1 MKPKP
6 FVDQRT
12 RHLPPPPPRECEFV
26 TELSRIKQIF
36 SAFVCRY
43 VIFQCPTPRRAV
55 AISNMQIH
63 AEASFAHFPSSTSA
77 HIINPISISLVL
89 QEVTPWL
96 STDWLSDWLPRSFHR
111 YCICRMS
118 AGYYPGYIQFT
129 GWVTCRTTHLN
140 HLLAAVTEK
149 LIKLLKYPRIKNPL
163 SPLDRKRSS
172 SRPRMKLNK
181 SGFKNVS
188 SFKSF

>member
-129 GWVTCRTTHLN
+129 GWVTCRTFEPFAGCCAWKAN
-140 HLLAAVTEK
+140 QI
-149 LIKLLKYPRIKNPL
+149 IKIPAHQKPTQ
-163 SPLDRKRSS
+163 
-172 SRPRMKLNK
+172 
-181 SGFKNVS
+181 
-188 SFKSF
+188 SFGQEAEQQ